1 MTIIRSAHKRQGRI
15 AKGSY
20 AGLWGP
26 VKSPR
31 IAISWPVDLLERL
44 CKEAN
49 KEGIPFAA
57 VVRRRIRASYFLKP
71 AVMR

>member
-1 MTIIRSAHKRQGRI
+1 MTLHKRQGRI

-57 VVRRRIRASYFLKP
+57 IVRRRVRASYFLKP
-71 AVMR
+71 QAAR